1 MNVEQQSGTLNLG
14 HTALLP
20 AFPSSNV
27 VVLFFGVIA

>member
-1 MNVEQQSGTLNLG
+1 MNLEQQSGMLNLG

-27 VVLFFGVIA
+27 VLLFFGVIT